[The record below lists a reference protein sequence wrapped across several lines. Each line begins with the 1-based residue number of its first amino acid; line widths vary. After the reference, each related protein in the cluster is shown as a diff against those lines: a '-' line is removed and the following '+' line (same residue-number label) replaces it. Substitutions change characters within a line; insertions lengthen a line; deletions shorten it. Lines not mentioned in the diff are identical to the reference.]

1 MHTASPKKIKNFQSV
16 KLLPGFRCQ
25 LIDIIQFSE
34 NSIYLLNVCPM
45 IRTYRNALYNS
56 SAFEVKFCNSTN
68 FDMGFILLA
77 SNRNDNVKSRI

>member
-1 MHTASPKKIKNFQSV
+1 MFKLIEYIYNHINKLLIYCSDTVHTAFHKKIKNFQSV

-56 SAFEVKFCNSTN
+56 VFK
-68 FDMGFILLA
+68 
-77 SNRNDNVKSRI
+77 

>member
-1 MHTASPKKIKNFQSV
+1 MLCT
-16 KLLPGFRCQ
+16 
-25 LIDIIQFSE
+25 
-34 NSIYLLNVCPM
+34 
-45 IRTYRNALYNS
+45 